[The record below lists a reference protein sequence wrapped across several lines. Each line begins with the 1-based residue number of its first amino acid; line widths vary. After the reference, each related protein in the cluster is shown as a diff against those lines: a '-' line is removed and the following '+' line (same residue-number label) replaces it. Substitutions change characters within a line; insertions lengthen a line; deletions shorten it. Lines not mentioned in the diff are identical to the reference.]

1 MSETKTVSTAV
12 VASLLIAFAS
22 AIREVDSLREAGY
35 REKLLDSLDRHLA
48 PLLAEDSPLPET
60 DRRNLETLRTAFE
73 KYLES
78 PLLWSH

>member
-22 AIREVDSLREAGY
+22 AIREVDYPQEARY
-35 REKLLDSLDRHLA
+35 QEKLLQSLDRHLA

-60 DRRNLETLRTAFE
+60 DKRNLETLRTAFE
-73 KYLES
+73 KYLDS